1 MALEIGLVV
10 LVSVLALLGG
20 IVSYLKGRLSRRL
33 TGSGMELAVELIT
46 AALAGWSMY
55 FLGVWQRWPEPLVC
69 LMVIASTHN
78 GAAVIGLLAAS
89 LVRFLKSAGQPTEE
103 G

>member
-1 MALEIGLVV
+1 MALELGLVA

-33 TGSGMELAVELIT
+33 NGGGMELAAELLT

-55 FLGVWQRWPEPLVC
+55 FLGAWQRWPEPLVC

-78 GAAVIGLLAAS
+78 GAAVIGLLTAA
-89 LVRFLKSAGQPTEE
+89 LVRFLKTVGQATEE